1 VRHTSRLT
9 VYVRGDFAEMHRMKK
24 LAILLMA
31 SGVFGQS
38 ARAQDANRLLEH
50 AASSRVKGQQGA
62 PVMIYEI
69 ADFQCPFCGR
79 FAREVY
85 PRLDSAYVKTGKVQ
99 WFFVNLPLP
108 NHGNAWVAAEAAIC
122 AGAVSDK
129 FWAMHDRLF
138 ATQSE
143 WASARDVGALLF
155 KMAKDAGV
163 NADSYEQC
171 VNEDRPAALILQ
183 DVLFAAS
190 ARVTGTP
197 AFIINGEQLVMG
209 VKSFEEWKDIIE
221 KALLKTPAK

>member
-1 VRHTSRLT
+1 
-9 VYVRGDFAEMHRMKK
+9 MKG
-24 LAILLMA
+24 LVSLVVALGTLS
-31 SGVFGQS
+31 SGV
-38 ARAQDANRLLEH
+38 RAQDVNRLLERG
-50 AASSRVKGQQGA
+50 ATSRVRGQQGA
-62 PVMIYEI
+62 PVMVYEI

-122 AGAVSDK
+122 AGAVADK
-129 FWAMHDRLF
+129 FWVMHDRLF

-143 WASARDVGALLF
+143 WAAARDIRVALL

-163 NADSYEQC
+163 NAEAYQQC
-171 VNEDRPAALILQ
+171 VNDDRTAALILQ
-183 DVLFAAS
+183 DVIFATN

-197 AFIINGEQLVMG
+197 AFIINNEQLVIG
-209 VKSFEEWKDIIE
+209 VKTFEEWRDLLE
-221 KALLKTPAK
+221 KALNKIPK

>member
-1 VRHTSRLT
+1 
-9 VYVRGDFAEMHRMKK
+9 MKG
-24 LAILLMA
+24 LVSLVVALGTLS
-31 SGVFGQS
+31 SGV
-38 ARAQDANRLLEH
+38 RAQDVNRLLERG
-50 AASSRVKGQQGA
+50 ATSRVRGQQGA
-62 PVMIYEI
+62 PVMVYEI

-122 AGAVSDK
+122 AGAVADK
-129 FWAMHDRLF
+129 FWVMHDRLF

-143 WASARDVGALLF
+143 WAAARDIRVALL

-163 NADSYEQC
+163 NAEAYQEC
-171 VNEDRPAALILQ
+171 VNDDRTAALILQ
-183 DVLFAAS
+183 DVIFATN

-197 AFIINGEQLVMG
+197 AFIINNEQLVIG
-209 VKSFEEWKDIIE
+209 VKTFEEWRDLLE
-221 KALLKTPAK
+221 KALNKAPK